1 MSGLHAVGGNIG
13 SRIADRNLAELAG
26 LEVVSHI
33 TSDGLDVGGGLV
45 GILLVVHDLISGE
58 ESECVV
64 VLGEHLD
71 GGENALDV
79 GGIVRRTG
87 LGTVDGV
94 LGVVDIENEVDA
106 SGVERTHALVV
117 ISLVVDSVD
126 ANNVDAELLEV
137 LDITLA
143 NIGIGERILVSR
155 GTTGLVVDTS
165 EVESVL
171 ASPES

>member
-1 MSGLHAVGGNIG
+1 VIG
-13 SRIADRNLAELAG
+13 
-26 LEVVSHI
+26 
-33 TSDGLDVGGGLV
+33 
-45 GILLVVHDLISGE
+45 
-58 ESECVV
+58 
-64 VLGEHLD
+64 
-71 GGENALDV
+71 
-79 GGIVRRTG
+79 
-87 LGTVDGV
+87 
-94 LGVVDIENEVDA
+94 
-106 SGVERTHALVV
+106 
-117 ISLVVDSVD
+117 LVVDSVD

>member
-1 MSGLHAVGGNIG
+1 
-13 SRIADRNLAELAG
+13 
-26 LEVVSHI
+26 
-33 TSDGLDVGGGLV
+33 
-45 GILLVVHDLISGE
+45 
-58 ESECVV
+58 
-64 VLGEHLD
+64 
-71 GGENALDV
+71 
-79 GGIVRRTG
+79 
-87 LGTVDGV
+87 
-94 LGVVDIENEVDA
+94 
-106 SGVERTHALVV
+106 V

>member
-1 MSGLHAVGGNIG
+1 VSGLHTVGGNIG
-13 SRIADRNLAELAG
+13 SRVSDRNLAELAS
-26 LEVVSHI
+26 LDVVSHI
-33 TSDGLDVGGGLV
+33 TSDGLDVGSGLV

-79 GGIVRRTG
+79 GSVVRRTG

-106 SGVERTHALVV
+106 SVVERLHAR
-117 ISLVVDSVD
+117 IMIGLVVDSVD
-126 ANNVDAELLEV
+126 ADNVDAELLEV

-143 NIGIGERILVSR
+143 NIRIGERILVSR

-165 EVESVL
+165 EVESIL